1 MPRRSESDADQPAEG
16 ERIKDVIRAHPPDE
30 SRLPELRELRA
41 SQLVEFLDG
50 IPGAFERAERGFEE
64 IRRGE
69 GISLSDL

>member
-30 SRLPELRELRA
+30 SRLPELRA